1 MTEIWISGDDL
12 AKELCAVS
20 ISISFVV
27 LEGKEL
33 IGVKGET
40 DLLAFSIRTLVLPNV
55 KEVFSC
61 LEFGEA
67 LANIPYRIRIL
78 TYEVQLFVFVFQAEF
93 QVDFRVSEF
102 RMVRIV
108 SLVFLNH
115 LHINLFTISFEFYA
129 HNCPAF
135 CSEVDW
141 ASRVDIRIARPAKLN
156 KIVVRFE
163 VLKVDEE
170 GAFFS
175 VDPAELLLQL
185 RRPEQGLIG
194 PIAVPFFVVLR
205 PVTTWVAK
213 LEKLDSSIFDIDF
226 SHSND

>member
-1 MTEIWISGDDL
+1 
-12 AKELCAVS
+12 LCAVS

-40 DLLAFSIRTLVLPNV
+40 DSLAFNSRMLVLSNV

-61 LEFGEA
+61 LEFREA
-67 LANIPYRIRIL
+67 LANIPYRIRIIA
-78 TYEVQLFVFVFQAEF
+78 YEVQPIVFVFQVKF
-93 QVDFRVSEF
+93 QFDFRVSEE
-102 RMVRIV
+102 RMVRKV
-108 SLVFLNH
+108 SLVGLCH

-135 CSEVDW
+135 CSEVDG
-141 ASRVDIRIARPAKLN
+141 ASRVDIRIARPAKLD
-156 KIVVRFE
+156 KFVVRFE

-170 GAFFS
+170 GAFFF

-185 RRPEQGLIG
+185 RRPERGMIG
-194 PIAVPFFVVLR
+194 PIAVPFSVFLR

-213 LEKLDSSIFDIDF
+213 VEKLDSSIFDIDF